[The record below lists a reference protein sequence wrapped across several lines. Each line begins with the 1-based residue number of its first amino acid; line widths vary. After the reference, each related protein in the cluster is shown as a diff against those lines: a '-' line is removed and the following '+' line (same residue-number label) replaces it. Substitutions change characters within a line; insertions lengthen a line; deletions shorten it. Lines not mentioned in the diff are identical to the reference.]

1 MQRYVNK
8 GSTKGL
14 LFVVGIAQAILR
26 HHKMCKTETRPFFRC
41 AMKENEKCAVV
52 ELRSSAVAQL
62 LYRLYEEL
70 LNYKRAIVIT

>member
-1 MQRYVNK
+1 MLIRAAQRDF
-8 GSTKGL
+8 
-14 LFVVGIAQAILR
+14 LFVVGVAQAILR

-62 LYRLYEEL
+62 LYQLYEEL